1 MVNNISMPILAD
13 TGSAISAMN
22 VENGKQIFSHFN
34 SLPLQLTDW
43 KTKVYNN
50 EIMDKMIIQPPSMRA
65 LQQKK

>member
-1 MVNNISMPILAD
+1 MPFLAD

-22 VENGKQIFSHFN
+22 VENGKQISSNFN

-65 LQQKK
+65 LQLKK